1 MSKANTNI
9 NIFKKSIESTI
20 KAISKKSD
28 INISFGS
35 DNKSSYKNVIL
46 PDIDKN
52 KLYKSKLSI
61 RGRSDSASLV
71 NRYHNKKIHQK
82 MSPEN
87 IETKMIFD
95 EIEFL
100 RCELLGSIKY
110 PGIKKNLLDFD
121 TEYIN
126 EKIEENIKLS
136 KSETF
141 KLFLKKKILG
151 LNLYNQ
157 LYKVSDPIINSLDKT
172 LKKKKYKS

>member
-28 INISFGS
+28 INILFGS
-35 DNKSSYKNVIL
+35 DNKSSYQNINL
-46 PDIDKN
+46 PEVNKN

-61 RGRSDSASLV
+61 RGRSDAASLV
-71 NRYHNKKIHQK
+71 NRYHDKKIHQK

-87 IETKMIFD
+87 LETKIIFD

-100 RCELLGSIKY
+100 RCELLGSEKY

-121 TEYIN
+121 I
-126 EKIEENIKLS
+126 
-136 KSETF
+136 
-141 KLFLKKKILG
+141 
-151 LNLYNQ
+151 
-157 LYKVSDPIINSLDKT
+157 
-172 LKKKKYKS
+172 